1 MKRPGLGGHE
11 LRLVGVDQRFGLVKA
26 LAALGFAAQ
35 RFIGLAWATTAALA
49 CGVEH
54 ITITKPVA
62 DTDEQARRPSAK
74 LLLRSVIADS
84 RGYCK

>member
-1 MKRPGLGGHE
+1 
-11 LRLVGVDQRFGLVKA
+11 LRLVGVDQRFGLIKA
-26 LAALGFAAQ
+26 LAALGFTAQ
-35 RFIGLAWATTAALA
+35 RLIGISGTTAAALA
-49 CGVEH
+49 CG
-54 ITITKPVA
+54 IDDIPITKSVA

>member
-1 MKRPGLGGHE
+1 M
-11 LRLVGVDQRFGLVKA
+11 RLVGVDQRLGLLKA

-35 RFIGLAWATTAALA
+35 RFIGITGTTAAALA
-49 CGVEH
+49 CS
-54 ITITKPVA
+54 IDDIPITKPVA

-74 LLLRSVIADS
+74 LLLRIVIADS